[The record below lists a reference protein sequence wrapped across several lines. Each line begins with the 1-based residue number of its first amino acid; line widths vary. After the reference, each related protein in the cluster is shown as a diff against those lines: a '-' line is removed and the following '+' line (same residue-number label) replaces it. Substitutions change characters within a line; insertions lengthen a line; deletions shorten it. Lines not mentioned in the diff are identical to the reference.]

1 MVIFQIEISEMRIFE
16 PKYQV
21 SNMDLHVY
29 KAALRDLV
37 FNTEES
43 LKNIQLGSI
52 LRSLRVLVMTTFEE
66 RPETPLIPQ
75 QLLLNTMAQL
85 EVELMAK
92 NGLSVGKLLHIL
104 HPVVNHEVVMALGF
118 NNAVWA
124 LARRTESL
132 RKEGALELSVS
143 LPKPVLLRPRVA
155 PTRTLFRFLP
165 QNLERNADWWK
176 NLDWYRRFSESKPNG
191 TPRVGK
197 NGALSFGEKISF
209 E

>member
-1 MVIFQIEISEMRIFE
+1 MRIFD
-16 PKYQV
+16 PKYQM

-43 LKNIQLGSI
+43 LKNIKLGSI
-52 LRSLRVLVMTTFEE
+52 LRSLRILVMTTFEE
-66 RPETPLIPQ
+66 QPATPLIPQ

-85 EVELMAK
+85 EVELMTK
-92 NGLSVGKLLHIL
+92 KGLSVGKLLHIL

-132 RKEGALELSVS
+132 RKEGALEIKVS
-143 LPKPVLLRPRVA
+143 LPKP
-155 PTRTLFRFLP
+155 LFVKESICP
-165 QNLERNADWWK
+165 QLE
-176 NLDWYRRFSESKPNG
+176 
-191 TPRVGK
+191 
-197 NGALSFGEKISF
+197 
-209 E
+209 